1 MYEALRNSQV
11 DLPPGWV
18 YHPQEIERLLRQ
30 WETEHGDLLRLE
42 AERQFCGLNV
52 WAATVTGPGDATNR
66 PKMLCIVPHAHEPGG
81 TAASMEFLSQLITGR
96 SLADEP
102 GSIPRERYLAEAEIT
117 LIPAGNPDGLRRSP
131 LPAWD
136 GTVVDNE
143 EFWRVMKGL
152 GPDGASQLA
161 WLPELDAVATEAKAV
176 GIVYEQTGPTT
187 YVEPNRS
194 QGGALWRLVD
204 RLADGCP
211 YRQFLNLHQGMEAWA
226 DKDTWLEY
234 PTDDWLP
241 AAAQEYCLGWSEA
254 VLDALEAVGAK
265 PERKTGHYETY
276 RHTPGWSED
285 GRRLPW
291 IIDWLTLKSGTSELT
306 VEVQNNN
313 PRTPAAKQRLF
324 ALTAIVAG
332 VEYLPAHP

>member
-1 MYEALRNSQV
+1 MWEDLRNSRV

-18 YHPQEIERLLRQ
+18 YHPRDVERLLRR
-30 WETEHGDLLRLE
+30 WATEHGDLLSLE
-42 AERQFCGLNV
+42 AAEQYCGQNV
-52 WAATVTGPGDATNR
+52 WAATVTGPGDASDR
-66 PKMLCIVPHAHEPGG
+66 PKLLSVVPHAHEPGG

-102 GSIPRERYLAEAEIT
+102 GPIARDRYLAEAEVT
-117 LIPAGNPDGLRRSP
+117 VIPAGNPDGLARSP

-136 GTVVDNE
+136 GSVVDNE

-152 GPDGASQLA
+152 GPDGSSQLV
-161 WLPELDAVATEAKAV
+161 WLPELDAVAAEAKTV

-194 QGGALWRLVD
+194 LAGALWRLVD
-204 RLADGCP
+204 RLSDART
-211 YRQFLNLHQGMEAWA
+211 YRQFLNLHQGMEAWT

-241 AAAQEYCLGWSEA
+241 AAAQEYSLGWSEA
-254 VLDALEAVGAK
+254 VLDALEAAGAN

-276 RHTPGWSED
+276 RQAAGWSEQ

-313 PRTPAAKQRLF
+313 PRTPAAEQRLF
-324 ALTAIVAG
+324 ALTAIVAS
-332 VEYLPAHP
+332 VEYLLTHP